1 MADNRQEIEIDT
13 DGVNEEVINVETPE
27 ETGSAFE
34 RKEDVDLGYTDVSGN
49 KTAKELLQEA
59 KSAEKTKLENVT
71 EEKEEAFSEEK
82 GDLEDYSEKVKKRIN
97 RLTFQIREAERR
109 ERAAVE
115 YAKGLKNK
123 YEVIEKKFDETDSN
137 YLKEYGSR
145 VEAEREKVKNA
156 LKAALE
162 ANDVD
167 KIAEAQDG
175 LSRLSVE
182 KEKVALAQAEKE
194 VRAKQ
199 LEEEKANTISTQPT
213 PQISRKAQEWAE
225 DNEWFGSDRVM
236 TSAAMG
242 IHEDIMQQ
250 GIDAESDEY
259 YNQINK
265 RMKEYF
271 PQKFAQKATE
281 EVRTTKEPVQNVGS
295 VSRRAG
301 GRKSVKLTKSQVVIA
316 KKFATAGFE
325 DPGNVSKKLRE
336 GWEFVKAE
344 TILSEIGENDYP
356 VIHEGRHAGLIGIG
370 GLVLARIPEEILKS
384 RAEYFR
390 KITQDRTDAIDRE
403 LMKEQHP
410 DMPINIDRQSRVTF
424 GGSRKK

>member
-1 MADNRQEIEIDT
+1 MAEDNNNTLVELDT
-13 DGVNEEVINVETPE
+13 DDVQEQEVSVETPSDL
-27 ETGSAFE
+27 GSAFE
-34 RKEDVDLGYTDVSGN
+34 KKEEVDLGYTDVSNN

-59 KSAEKTKLENVT
+59 KEAEEPKP
-71 EEKEEAFSEEK
+71 EKKAEVKVETDSEDK

-109 ERAAVE
+109 EKAAVE

-123 YEVIEKKFDETDSN
+123 YETIEKKYNETDSN

-145 VEAEREKVKNA
+145 VDAEREKVKNA
-156 LKAALE
+156 LKSALE

-167 KIAEAQDG
+167 KITEAQDA

-194 VRAKQ
+194 LRAKQ
-199 LEEEKANTISTQPT
+199 AEEEKATETTSQQLQA
-213 PQISRKAQEWAE
+213 QISPRAQQWAE

-242 IHEDIMQQ
+242 IHEDLIQQ

-271 PQKFAQKATE
+271 PQKFAQKTTE
-281 EVRTTKEPVQNVGS
+281 EVRPAKEPVQNVGS
-295 VSRRAG
+295 VSRRSG

-316 KKFATAGFE
+316 KKLGVPLEEYAKY
-325 DPGNVSKKLRE
+325 VKE
-336 GWEFVKAE
+336 GA
-344 TILSEIGENDYP
+344 
-356 VIHEGRHAGLIGIG
+356 
-370 GLVLARIPEEILKS
+370 
-384 RAEYFR
+384 
-390 KITQDRTDAIDRE
+390 
-403 LMKEQHP
+403 
-410 DMPINIDRQSRVTF
+410 
-424 GGSRKK
+424 